1 MRIVT
6 NTECHEGPLV
16 DFRNEC
22 EHFMHLFMTG
32 EPNVQSFF
40 FGYKIITKLSTIF
53 KTMVISIISVIP
65 VHVEDD
71 LLPLLYFCAVLET

>member
-32 EPNVQSFF
+32 EPNVQSFLDI
-40 FGYKIITKLSTIF
+40 K
-53 KTMVISIISVIP
+53 
-65 VHVEDD
+65 
-71 LLPLLYFCAVLET
+71 LLPSSQPW